1 MNERQMQFRVG
12 VVMLATMIIGTIL
25 ATLNGPIPRDL
36 LPWGVHAYRIAIEL
50 PQAPGVGLNTP
61 VRKNGLLIGRVSE
74 IEDLDNGV
82 IVKVD
87 IDGDRRLL
95 TSHVPHVR
103 TSVLGDA
110 TIDFVSEP
118 TAAPPQQLT
127 DGARIPGVVDPN
139 PFDSIAKLGDLQDD
153 VQQTMQALARAGNE
167 VADVAA
173 RVDEAFGSETEEG
186 RIKRLLDT
194 TERAMLQLGNAAAAF
209 NDILGENLL
218 DEPATQVVPPANRR
232 IPPAT
237 QGVPRTNQGAMPST
251 RIAASLANFQ
261 QPDQAE
267 IVIQVPTTRDR
278 LKQALNELPDAVRD
292 FRVTMQ
298 ELRVVLDSANKN
310 FRDLEG
316 FTQPL
321 GQNGPRIV
329 NSILETTEGLDRMVE
344 ELNVFSRA
352 LSSREGTLGQL
363 IHDRQVYENLNR
375 LIHNANQVVLQVNDI
390 TLRLRPVVN
399 DARIFMDKVAR
410 EPGRVVTGGL
420 NPSPIK

>member
-36 LPWGVHAYRIAIEL
+36 LPWGVHSYRIAIEL

-61 VRKNGLLIGRVSE
+61 VRKNGLLIGRVTE
-74 IEDLDNGV
+74 IEDLDDGV

-118 TAAPPQQLT
+118 TAAPPQQLA
-127 DGARIPGVVDPN
+127 DGASIPGVVDPN

-194 TERAMLQLGNAAAAF
+194 TERAMSQLGDAAATF
-209 NDILGENLL
+209 NEILGENVL
-218 DEPATQVVPPANRR
+218 DEPATQGV
-232 IPPAT
+232 PPAT
-237 QGVPRTNQGAMPST
+237 QGVPPASQGARPST
-251 RIAASLANFQ
+251 GIAASLANFQ
-261 QPDQAE
+261 QSDQAE

-278 LKQALNELPDAVRD
+278 LKLALNELPDAVRD
-292 FRVTMQ
+292 FRLTMQ

-321 GQNGPRIV
+321 GRNGDRIV
-329 NSILETTEGLDRMVE
+329 NSIFETTEGLDRMVE
-344 ELNVFSRA
+344 ELNVFTQA

-375 LIHNANQVVLQVNDI
+375 LIHNANQVVLQVNDL

>member
-12 VVMLATMIIGTIL
+12 VIMLATIIIGTIL
-25 ATLNGPIPRDL
+25 ATLNGPVPRDL
-36 LPWGVHAYRIAIEL
+36 LPWGQKSYEIAIEL

-82 IVKVD
+82 VVRVD

-110 TIDFVSEP
+110 TVDFVSEP
-118 TAAPPQQLT
+118 TAAPPQPLT

-153 VQQTMQALARAGNE
+153 IQLTMQAMARAGTE
-167 VADVAA
+167 VADVAQ
-173 RVDEAFGSETEEG
+173 RVNEAFGSETEEG

-194 TERAMLQLGNAAAAF
+194 TERAMLEVGNAAAAF
-209 NDILGENLL
+209 NDILGDNLL
-218 DEPATQVVPPANRR
+218 DEPVP
-232 IPPAT
+232 
-237 QGVPRTNQGAMPST
+237 QGSRPSNGT
-251 RIAASLANFQ
+251 AASMVKFQ
-261 QPDQAE
+261 QPE
-267 IVIQVPTTRDR
+267 VVIQVPQTTRDR
-278 LKQALNELPDAVRD
+278 LKQALNELPDAVREA
-292 FRVTMQ
+292 RVTMQ
-298 ELRVVLDSANKN
+298 EFRVVLESANKN
-310 FRDLEG
+310 FKNLEG
-316 FTQPL
+316 FTEPL
-321 GQNGPRIV
+321 GQRGEQIA
-329 NSILETTEGLDRMVE
+329 NSIVDAVEGLDKLVE
-344 ELNVFSRA
+344 EFSVLSQALN
-352 LSSREGTLGQL
+352 SREGTLGQL
-363 IHDRQVYENLNR
+363 IHNEQLYENLNR
-375 LIHNANQVVLQVNDI
+375 LVHNANQVVLQVNDI

>member
-25 ATLNGPIPRDL
+25 ATLNGPVPRDL
-36 LPWGVHAYRIAIEL
+36 LPWGVRSYRIAIEL

-61 VRKNGLLIGRVSE
+61 VRKNGLLIGRVTE

-118 TAAPPQQLT
+118 AAAPPQQLT
-127 DGARIPGVVDPN
+127 DGTKISGVVDPN

-194 TERAMLQLGNAAAAF
+194 TERAMSQLGDAAAAF
-209 NDILGENLL
+209 NEILGDNLL
-218 DEPATQVVPPANRR
+218 DEPATQGVPPVRQG

-237 QGVPRTNQGAMPST
+237 QGVPPGNQGARQSAS
-251 RIAASLANFQ
+251 IAASLTNFQ

-267 IVIQVPTTRDR
+267 VVIEVPTTRDR

-321 GQNGPRIV
+321 GENGPRIV

-399 DARIFMDKVAR
+399 DARIFMDKVSR

>member
-12 VVMLATMIIGTIL
+12 VVMLATLIIGVIL

-36 LPWGVHAYRIAIEL
+36 LPWGLDSYRIAIQL

-61 VRKNGLLIGRVSE
+61 VRKNGLLIGRVGE
-74 IEDLDNGV
+74 IEDLDDGV
-82 IVKVD
+82 VVKVD

-110 TIDFVSEP
+110 TIDFVTEP

-127 DGARIPGVVDPN
+127 DGATIPGVVDPN

-153 VQQTMQALARAGNE
+153 VEQTMQALARAGNE
-167 VADVAA
+167 VADVAS
-173 RVDEAFGSETEEG
+173 RVDEAFGSDTEEG
-186 RIKRLLDT
+186 RIARLLDS
-194 TERAMLQLGNAAAAF
+194 TERAMTQLGNAAAAF
-209 NDILGENLL
+209 NEILGENVL
-218 DEPATQVVPPANRR
+218 DEPATQSV
-232 IPPAT
+232 PPAT
-237 QGVPRTNQGAMPST
+237 QGMPPANQGARPTTS
-251 RIAASLANFQ
+251 IAASLVNFQ

-267 IVIQVPTTRDR
+267 VVIQVPTTRDR
-278 LKQALNELPDAVRD
+278 LKQALDELPDAVRD

-316 FTQPL
+316 FTAPL

-329 NSILETTEGLDRMVE
+329 QSILDTTEGLDRMVE
-344 ELNVFSRA
+344 ELNVFTQA

-375 LIHNANQVVLQVNDI
+375 LIHNANQVVLQVNDL
-390 TLRLRPVVN
+390 TARLRPVVN

-420 NPSPIK
+420 NPSSIK

>member
-36 LPWGVHAYRIAIEL
+36 LPWGVRSYRIAIEL

-61 VRKNGLLIGRVSE
+61 VRKNGLLIGRVTE

-82 IVKVD
+82 IAKVD

-118 TAAPPQQLT
+118 TAEHPQQLSG
-127 DGARIPGVVDPN
+127 GAKIPGVVDPN

-153 VQQTMQALARAGNE
+153 VQQAMQALARAGDE

-194 TERAMLQLGNAAAAF
+194 TERAMSQLGDAAAAF
-209 NDILGENLL
+209 NEILGENLL
-218 DEPATQVVPPANRR
+218 DEPATQSAPPPTQGIPPAN
-232 IPPAT
+232 
-237 QGVPRTNQGAMPST
+237 QGARPST
-251 RIAASLANFQ
+251 SIAASLANFQ

-267 IVIQVPTTRDR
+267 VVIQVPTTRDR
-278 LKQALNELPDAVRD
+278 LKLALNELPDAVRD

-298 ELRVVLDSANKN
+298 EFRVVLDSANKN

-329 NSILETTEGLDRMVE
+329 NSILETTDGLDRMVE
-344 ELNVFSRA
+344 ELNVFTQA

-375 LIHNANQVVLQVNDI
+375 LLHNANQVVLQVNDI

-410 EPGRVVTGGL
+410 EPGRVITGGL

>member
-110 TIDFVSEP
+110 TIDFVSELA
-118 TAAPPQQLT
+118 AAPPQQLSN
-127 DGARIPGVVDPN
+127 GAKIPGVVDPN

-194 TERAMLQLGNAAAAF
+194 TERAMSQLGDAAAAF
-209 NDILGENLL
+209 NEILGENLL
-218 DEPATQVVPPANRR
+218 DEPATQSA
-232 IPPAT
+232 PPAT
-237 QGVPRTNQGAMPST
+237 QGVPPANQGARPSAS
-251 RIAASLANFQ
+251 IAASLVNFQ

-278 LKQALNELPDAVRD
+278 LKEALNELPDAVRD

-316 FTQPL
+316 FTEPL
-321 GQNGPRIV
+321 GRNGDRIV

-344 ELNVFSRA
+344 ELNVFTQA

>member
-36 LPWGVHAYRIAIEL
+36 LPWGVHAYRISIEL

-110 TIDFVSEP
+110 TIDFVSELA
-118 TAAPPQQLT
+118 AAPPQQLSN
-127 DGARIPGVVDPN
+127 GAKIPGVVDPN

-194 TERAMLQLGNAAAAF
+194 TERAMSQLGDAAAAF
-209 NDILGENLL
+209 NEILGENLL
-218 DEPATQVVPPANRR
+218 DEPATQSA
-232 IPPAT
+232 PPAT
-237 QGVPRTNQGAMPST
+237 QGVPPANQGARPSAS
-251 RIAASLANFQ
+251 IAASLVNFQ

-278 LKQALNELPDAVRD
+278 LKEALNELPDAVRD

-316 FTQPL
+316 FTEPL
-321 GQNGPRIV
+321 GRNGDRIV

-344 ELNVFSRA
+344 ELNVFTQA

>member
-1 MNERQMQFRVG
+1 
-12 VVMLATMIIGTIL
+12 MLATMIIGTIL

-36 LPWGVHAYRIAIEL
+36 LPWGVRSYRIAIEL

-61 VRKNGLLIGRVSE
+61 VRKNGLLIGRVTE

-82 IVKVD
+82 IAKVD

-118 TAAPPQQLT
+118 TAEPPQQLSG
-127 DGARIPGVVDPN
+127 GAKIAGVVDPN

-194 TERAMLQLGNAAAAF
+194 TERAMSQLGDAAAAF
-209 NDILGENLL
+209 NEILGENLL
-218 DEPATQVVPPANRR
+218 DEPATQSAPPTTQGIPPAN
-232 IPPAT
+232 
-237 QGVPRTNQGAMPST
+237 QGARPSAS
-251 RIAASLANFQ
+251 IAASLANFQ

-267 IVIQVPTTRDR
+267 VVIQVPTTRDR

-298 ELRVVLDSANKN
+298 EFRVVLDSANKN

-329 NSILETTEGLDRMVE
+329 NSILETTDGLDRMVE
-344 ELNVFSRA
+344 ELNVFTQA

-375 LIHNANQVVLQVNDI
+375 LLHNANQVVLQVNDI

>member
-1 MNERQMQFRVG
+1 MQFRVG
-12 VVMLATMIIGTIL
+12 VVMLATIIIGTIL

-36 LPWGVHAYRIAIEL
+36 LPWGVHAYRISIEL

-110 TIDFVSEP
+110 TIDFVSELA
-118 TAAPPQQLT
+118 AAPPQQLSN
-127 DGARIPGVVDPN
+127 GAKIPGVVDPN

-194 TERAMLQLGNAAAAF
+194 TERAMSQLGDAAAAF
-209 NDILGENLL
+209 NEILGENLL
-218 DEPATQVVPPANRR
+218 DEPATQSA
-232 IPPAT
+232 PPAT
-237 QGVPRTNQGAMPST
+237 QGVPPANQGARPSAS
-251 RIAASLANFQ
+251 IAASLVNFQ

-267 IVIQVPTTRDR
+267 IVIHVPTTRDR
-278 LKQALNELPDAVRD
+278 LKEALNELPDAVRD

-316 FTQPL
+316 FTEPL
-321 GQNGPRIV
+321 GRNGDRIV

-344 ELNVFSRA
+344 ELNVFTQA

>member
-25 ATLNGPIPRDL
+25 ATLNGPVPRDL
-36 LPWGVHAYRIAIEL
+36 LPWGVRSYRIAIEL

-61 VRKNGLLIGRVSE
+61 VRKNGLLIGRVSD

-118 TAAPPQQLT
+118 IAEPPQQLT

-153 VQQTMQALARAGNE
+153 VQETMQALARAGNE

-194 TERAMLQLGNAAAAF
+194 TERAMLQLGDAAAAF
-209 NDILGENLL
+209 NEILGDNVL
-218 DEPATQVVPPANRR
+218 DEPATQSA
-232 IPPAT
+232 PPAT
-237 QGVPRTNQGAMPST
+237 QGIPPANQGTRPST
-251 RIAASLANFQ
+251 NIAASLANFQ

-267 IVIQVPTTRDR
+267 VVIQVPTTRDR

-298 ELRVVLDSANKN
+298 ELQVVLDSANKN

-410 EPGRVVTGGL
+410 EPGRVITGGL